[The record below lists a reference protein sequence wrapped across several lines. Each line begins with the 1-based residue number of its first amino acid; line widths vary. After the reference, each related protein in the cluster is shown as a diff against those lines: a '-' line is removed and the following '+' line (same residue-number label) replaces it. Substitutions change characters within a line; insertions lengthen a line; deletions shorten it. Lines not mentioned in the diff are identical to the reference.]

1 MTISNR
7 ERIGKSLTLLGQGLY
22 PYVEQHM
29 RAIYGNA
36 WLAQAKSCLPED
48 STLKRTIEEKLREDV
63 SALLMV
69 MTKRWEK
76 VFKPHLSHTE
86 RAFASELI
94 DVRNKWAHGVRLS
107 TEDTYRAL
115 DSMVR
120 LLGAIGATEER
131 AVADQRQEVFWLLS
145 KEKSRPKTSK
155 SQTSTEES
163 RIREQLHELLEQIPF
178 QNALLLYRALT
189 HRSYVFENPTQTE
202 GDNEQLEFL
211 GDSVLEFLAGDYLY
225 EQYPGRS
232 EGELT
237 KRRSNLVDNLQLA
250 KFATK
255 LNLGRWIRLGRGEEA
270 QGGRT
275 RSSLLSNTFEAVI
288 GAYYRDSGV
297 EAVREL
303 VKPLFNSVIEN
314 PVFQDATPETLGDAK
329 GRFQHWAQTNHQQI
343 PDYPVTNESG
353 ADHAKVFTVEVRVN
367 GIVYGQG
374 TGKSKKEADKQAA
387 ANALRKLGLL

>member
-1 MTISNR
+1 MAISNH

-36 WLAQAKSCLPED
+36 WLTQAKSCLSQD
-48 STLKRTIEEKLREDV
+48 STLKRTIEETLREDV
-63 SALLMV
+63 SALLTV
-69 MTKRWEK
+69 ITRRWEK
-76 VFKPHLSHTE
+76 VFKPNLSHNE

-94 DVRNKWAHGVRLS
+94 DIRNKWAHGVRLS

-120 LLGAIGATEER
+120 LLSAIGATEER
-131 AVADQRQEVFWLLS
+131 AIADQRQDVFWLLS
-145 KEKSRPKTSK
+145 KEKSRPETSK

-163 RIREQLHELLEQIPF
+163 RIREQLHELLEKIPF

-237 KRRSNLVDNLQLA
+237 KRRSNLVDNTQLA
-250 KFATK
+250 KFATA
-255 LNLGRWIRLGRGEEA
+255 LDLGRWIRLGKGEEL

-275 RSSLLSNTFEAVI
+275 RASLLSNTFEAII
-288 GAYYRDSGV
+288 GAYYRDSGI

-303 VKPLFNSVIEN
+303 VDLLFDSVVEES
-314 PVFQDATPETLGDAK
+314 ARSPETPSDVK
-329 GRFQHWAQTNHQQI
+329 NYFQHWVQTNHQQI
-343 PDYPVTNESG
+343 PQYVVTNESG

-367 GIVYGQG
+367 GTVYGEG
-374 TGKSKKEADKQAA
+374 TGNRRKDAEKQAA
-387 ANALRKLGLL
+387 ADALRKLGLL